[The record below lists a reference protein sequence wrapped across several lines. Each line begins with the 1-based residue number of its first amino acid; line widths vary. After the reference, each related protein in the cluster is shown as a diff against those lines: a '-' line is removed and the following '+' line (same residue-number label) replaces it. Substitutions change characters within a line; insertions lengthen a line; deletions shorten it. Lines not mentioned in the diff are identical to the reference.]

1 MQRRRLKPDAVPSQF
16 SWTKQPTSA
25 DVSRT
30 KRYTECCVKREGTC
44 EGSDELSMDVDV
56 NCDLDIA
63 MEVNVNSEN
72 NQAIQTDLQETL
84 STSTL
89 SPHMHRRNLRRR
101 YRDLLFMTSRMTPK
115 EYTTTQGFK
124 TISTLWMY
132 LLHLDHVLLS

>member
-1 MQRRRLKPDAVPSQF
+1 
-16 SWTKQPTSA
+16 
-25 DVSRT
+25 
-30 KRYTECCVKREGTC
+30 
-44 EGSDELSMDVDV
+44 MDVDV